1 MICLGNTFHFLS
13 LHTALNREHSRS
25 GRFSRGHGHA
35 QRSRPR
41 RRVASSPGRRGPDRL
56 AAVLR
61 PPVPP
66 PSAVTRPLGP
76 AGASPARRPAQA
88 TLVTPAPLSLAS
100 ARCGPQARKVRDATA
115 GSCTSGPPGA
125 GPGARSLPRPD
136 TRGPRGAAPRS
147 PAPGLRL
154 PGAQDS
160 PRGVPAPRCAPLTRP
175 LGQKRGSWGPR
186 RWLHPGLPIRD
197 APQGEAT
204 RARGAAAPRGH
215 ARVPRL
221 PGDLGRR
228 RGPGCAVSAASRR
241 VAPQRHVL
249 VLSDVRPK
257 LGHRRAWP
265 W

>member
-1 MICLGNTFHFLS
+1 MDTVTPS
-13 LHTALNREHSRS
+13 
-25 GRFSRGHGHA
+25 
-35 QRSRPR
+35 
-41 RRVASSPGRRGPDRL
+41 VPGLDDAWPAPQGGGGPDRL
-56 AAVLR
+56 AAALRHLSPTVCGDPSSRPGSRLARPQTGPGDAGDARSPLVRVGTVRASRGSEGPRRDGRVLHF
-61 PPVPP
+61 
-66 PSAVTRPLGP
+66 
-76 AGASPARRPAQA
+76 GATWSRSRCALA
-88 TLVTPAPLSLAS
+88 AS
-100 ARCGPQARKVRDATA
+100 AGHP
-115 GSCTSGPPGA
+115 
-125 GPGARSLPRPD
+125 
-136 TRGPRGAAPRS
+136 GPRGAAPRS

-204 RARGAAAPRGH
+204 RARAAAAPRGH

-228 RGPGCAVSAASRR
+228 RGPSWAVSAASRR

-257 LGHRRAWP
+257 LGHRRARP